1 MTRQVMLVHGAW
13 HGAWA
18 WERVVPL
25 LAAAGVDAVAVDLSG
40 HGADQGPLGDLHG
53 DAARVRAELDRAT
66 SEVVL
71 VGHSYGGAVIT
82 EAGDHPAVGHLVY
95 LCAFALDAGES
106 CGNAAADQAAGI
118 SHEGRPDLGAAFVME
133 PGGTVTLDQ
142 TTAATCLYHDCDA
155 DTVAWAMARLGP
167 HPLVTIQQTPETVAW
182 RVKPSTYVICRDDLA
197 IHPDLQRLLA
207 RRCTTSVE
215 WPSGH
220 SPFLSHPEL
229 VAELLA
235 GLAAPSGS

>member
-1 MTRQVMLVHGAW
+1 MARQVILVHGAW

-18 WERVVPL
+18 WERVLPL
-25 LAAAGVDAVAVDLSG
+25 LASAGVDAVAVDLPG

-53 DAARVRAELDRAT
+53 DANRVRDELDRAT

-106 CGNAAADQAAGI
+106 CGNAAPDQAASI
-118 SHEGRPDLGAAFVME
+118 SHVGRPNLGAGFVMG
-133 PGGTVTLDQ
+133 PGGTVTLDPA
-142 TTAATCLYHDCDA
+142 TAATCLYHDCDA
-155 DTVAWAMARLGP
+155 DAVAWAMARLGP
-167 HPLVTIQQTPETVAW
+167 HPLVTIQQTPEAVAW
-182 RVKPSTYVICRDDLA
+182 RVKPSTYVVCRDDLA

-215 WPSGH
+215 WPTGH

-229 VAELLA
+229 VAELLT
-235 GLAAPSGS
+235 GLAAPSSS